1 MITETTPAITETLTG
16 EQIYFQQAKPA
27 SIRIWHWLTFIFFVA
42 SITMVL
48 MSATM
53 FKTRDN
59 IAMVQDQVKEKGGTI
74 THDQARNVAHE
85 YNDKLW
91 MVHKFIGYG
100 LSFLLISR
108 IVIEVVQAKK
118 KRINSKIKE
127 ALKNPADREKTH
139 YVAVQ
144 FSYLVFYFLFIMMA
158 TTGLVL
164 AYEDVEWLQPV
175 HEAAKQVHGILQYV
189 FYAYIIGHIA
199 GTVSADIGKYGG
211 IISRMINGKDT
222 VKQQV

>member
-1 MITETTPAITETLTG
+1 MIPEPLPV

-48 MSATM
+48 LSSTM

-59 IAMVQDQVKEKGGTI
+59 IKMIQEQVQEKGGQVTP
-74 THDQARNVAHE
+74 DQAKNVAHE

-91 MVHKFIGYG
+91 MVHKIIGYG
-100 LSFLLISR
+100 LSFLLLSR
-108 IVIEVVQAKK
+108 IIIEVVQAKA
-118 KRINSKIKE
+118 KRVNSRIKD
-127 ALKNPADREKTH
+127 ALKNPAEREKTH

-158 TTGLVL
+158 ITGLVL
-164 AYEDVEWLQPV
+164 AYEDVDWLRPV
-175 HEAAKQVHGILQYV
+175 HNAAKQVHSILQYA
-189 FYAYIIGHIA
+189 FYVYIVSHIV
-199 GTVSADIGKYGG
+199 GTVIADIGKYGG
-211 IISRMINGKDT
+211 IISRMINGKET

>member
-1 MITETTPAITETLTG
+1 MNTELLPV

-48 MSATM
+48 LSSTM

-59 IAMVQDQVKEKGGTI
+59 IKMVQEQVQEKGGQI
-74 THDQARNVAHE
+74 THDQAKNVAHE

-100 LSFLLISR
+100 LSFLLLSR
-108 IVIEVVQAKK
+108 IIIEVVQAKA
-118 KRINSKIKE
+118 KRVNSRIKD

-144 FSYLVFYFLFIMMA
+144 FSYLVFYFLFILMA
-158 TTGLVL
+158 ITGLVL
-164 AYEDVEWLQPV
+164 AYEDVDWLQPV
-175 HEAAKQVHGILQYV
+175 HEAAKQVHSVLQYV
-189 FYAYIIGHIA
+189 FYVYIVGHIA

-222 VKQQV
+222 VKQEA